1 MKGDEGLFGVLL
13 GNVEAGELLAVVD
26 EVVLMNFWGCLSCS
40 ANSISTSGGGGA
52 IFGFRMAAYCWGVV
66 VACIAKSG
74 ILT

>member
-1 MKGDEGLFGVLL
+1 MKGEEGLFGALL
-13 GNVEAGELLAVVD
+13 GNVEAGELLDVVV

-52 IFGFRMAAYCWGVV
+52 IFGFRMAAYCWGVA